1 MTQHLTR
8 DDPQH
13 PSTDG
18 CASPGDAS
26 QFVCLVMATRTGRPT
41 AGWASLTN
49 TEHDVVDLLLDGRT
63 NRMIGDQ
70 LGISRRT
77 VETHLSHVFG
87 KLGMRTRVELAA
99 QAARRG
105 TSAEPAAS
113 GQVPHLPSR
122 CVNTRRGSGQRP
134 RRYREPATAT
144 ISVTP

>member
-1 MTQHLTR
+1 MRMTQHRTR
-8 DDPQH
+8 DE
-13 PSTDG
+13 PSHRSVDG

-26 QFVCLVMATRTGRPT
+26 QFVRLFMATRTGRPT
-41 AGWASLTN
+41 AGWGSLTN

-63 NRMIGDQ
+63 NRMIGAQ

-105 TSAEPAAS
+105 APGELEVTGRCPTCHRAA
-113 GQVPHLPSR
+113 
-122 CVNTRRGSGQRP
+122 
-134 RRYREPATAT
+134 
-144 ISVTP
+144 